1 MELKL
6 HQVISASILGIT
18 IGLGLAVCGGFVSQ
32 GISQFQAANRT
43 VTVKGLAEKEVKADL
58 AVWNIAFKVAGND
71 LESSYSGIQNS
82 QDKIIAF
89 LTSHGF
95 TADEISLAGMQVTDL
110 LAREYGSSGPKPDFR
125 YILRNQV
132 IVRTAHVDKIASTLQ
147 ASNELVKNGVLLE
160 DLNSVKYFYTQLN
173 AIRPEM
179 LALAAQSARTLAE
192 QFAKDSNS
200 KVGQIRKANQGLFKI
215 LPRDGS
221 ENDFGGEDTTSIF
234 KKVRVVSTI
243 DYALK

>member
-1 MELKL
+1 MEFKL
-6 HQVISASILGIT
+6 HQVVSASILGVA
-18 IGLGLAVCGGFVSQ
+18 IGLGLAFCGGLLSH
-32 GISQFQAANRT
+32 GIAQFQAANRT

-58 AVWNIAFKVAGND
+58 AVWNIAFKTAGND
-71 LESSYSGIQNS
+71 LESSYSGIQSS
-82 QDKIIAF
+82 QDKITAF
-89 LTSHGF
+89 LTSKGF
-95 TADEISLAGMQVTDL
+95 TADEISIAGMQVTDM
-110 LAREYGSSGPKPDFR
+110 LAREYGGSGPKPDYR

-132 IVRTAHVDKIASTLQ
+132 IVRTAQVDKIASTLQ

-179 LALAAQSARTLAE
+179 LALAAESARKLAE
-192 QFAKDSNS
+192 QFAKDSGS
-200 KVGQIRKANQGLFKI
+200 QVGQIRKANQGMFKI
-215 LPRDGS
+215 LPRDGA

-243 DYALK
+243 DYVLD